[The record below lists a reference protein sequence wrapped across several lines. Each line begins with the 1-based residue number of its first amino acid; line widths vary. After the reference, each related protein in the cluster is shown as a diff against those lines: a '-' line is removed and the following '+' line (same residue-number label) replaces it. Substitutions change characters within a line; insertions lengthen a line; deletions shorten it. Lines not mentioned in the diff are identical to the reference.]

1 MIDSSMIG
9 ARELPIW
16 RRVTDTRIDDNYRMW
31 RFSSAKSLCEALLKE
46 PSTYKE
52 RYGFSTEEWENIE
65 TVAGGGLW
73 PVPDAVYT
81 RQDWQRDKDINAVAG
96 QEIEES
102 IYEQMFEV
110 LPPLSLPRCERT
122 EGYTAGFMVS
132 EPDSSDPLGR
142 GCLYSA
148 YGRKDGKYYYIG
160 LLPHKNFPQ

>member
-16 RRVTDTRIDDNYRMW
+16 RRATYTRIDDNYRMW

-46 PSTYKE
+46 
-52 RYGFSTEEWENIE
+52 
-65 TVAGGGLW
+65 
-73 PVPDAVYT
+73 PDAVYT